1 MDQRLIDKCE
11 ALGWSVRCDDDGGA
25 DVAQY
30 TPAGEDFCFYVNDTD
45 DFVESVKQYAAY
57 FDPDEHIA
65 MWIEAKRHSR
75 DKTIPNARELV
86 HDAESIDEMLQNLAS
101 ALCEVQCEIEKE
113 EAKDSA
119 LDEWLDRYIGVLGDD
134 WFDYH
139 DVTIYKLNDGRRS
152 LAIDSDEV
160 YCGNQDEIIAVLKSL
175 INMTGRNLIKHMR

>member
-30 TPAGEDFCFYVNDTD
+30 TPAGEDFSFYVETE
-45 DFVESVKQYAAY
+45 DFVDNVKQYSAD

-65 MWIEAKRHSR
+65 MWIEAKGFGTSGV
-75 DKTIPNARELV
+75 PSARELV
-86 HDAESIDEMLQNLAS
+86 HDAEAIDEMLQNLAI

-113 EAKDSA
+113 EAKDVV
-119 LDEWLDRYIGVLGDD
+119 LDEWLDRYIGILGDD

-139 DVTIYKLNDGRRS
+139 DITIYKLNDGRRS
-152 LAIDSDEV
+152 LAIDGDEV

-175 INMTGRNLIKHMR
+175 IKMTGRKLIKHVR

>member
-11 ALGWSVRCDDDGGA
+11 ALGWFVKCYDNKDIELYQQS
-25 DVAQY
+25 
-30 TPAGEDFCFYVNDTD
+30 PAGEDFGFCVDEEN
-45 DFVESVKQYAAY
+45 FVENVKEYAAD

-65 MWIEAKRHSR
+65 MWIEAKGFGTSGV
-75 DKTIPNARELV
+75 PSARELV
-86 HDAESIDEMLQNLAS
+86 HDAEAIDEMLQNLAI

-113 EAKDSA
+113 EAKDA
-119 LDEWLDRYIGVLGDD
+119 ELDEWLDKYIGILGDD
-134 WFDYH
+134 WVDYH

-175 INMTGRNLIKHMR
+175 INMTGRNLIKHVR